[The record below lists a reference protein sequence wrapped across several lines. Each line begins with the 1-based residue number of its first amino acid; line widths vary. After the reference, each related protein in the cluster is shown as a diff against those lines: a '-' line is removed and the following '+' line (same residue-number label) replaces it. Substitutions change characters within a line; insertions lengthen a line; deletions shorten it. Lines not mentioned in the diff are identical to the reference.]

1 MFNLLNF
8 SLIGNPVCSVLS
20 NTNYCQLQQQPKH
33 LKHLLG
39 EDLGP
44 LSIKELQNLEKQLEG
59 ALAQARQ
66 RKVLLSI
73 CSLLTGPTVN
83 MAYMMDGDDEFI
95 QASKGKNVESFT
107 CSEVALPQNKN
118 SKKKKSKI
126 ENKRRFSDEQIRCIF
141 ESESKLEPKK
151 KIQLARDL
159 GLQPRQVTIWFQNRR
174 ARSLFLL
181 MVLYIKHMYLPPEF
195 DRSQV

>member
-1 MFNLLNF
+1 MLFA
-8 SLIGNPVCSVLS
+8 
-20 NTNYCQLQQQPKH
+20 LQETEEQCIEQYIR
-33 LKHLLG
+33 LRHLLG

-66 RKVLLSI
+66 RK
-73 CSLLTGPTVN
+73 
-83 MAYMMDGDDEFI
+83 AYMMDGDDEFI

>member
-1 MFNLLNF
+1 MLL
-8 SLIGNPVCSVLS
+8 SGNPVCSVLS

-66 RKVLLSI
+66 RK
-73 CSLLTGPTVN
+73 
-83 MAYMMDGDDEFI
+83 AYMMDGDDEFI